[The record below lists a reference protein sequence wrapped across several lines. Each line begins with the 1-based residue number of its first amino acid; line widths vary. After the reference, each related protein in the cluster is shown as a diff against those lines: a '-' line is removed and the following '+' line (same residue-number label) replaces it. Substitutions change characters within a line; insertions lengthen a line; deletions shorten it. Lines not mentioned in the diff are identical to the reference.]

1 MIGAASYGT
10 NPIFAVPLYRDGM
23 DPDSVLFF
31 RYALAIPLVMWLLAR
46 RHTVPPLSGGGPAS
60 GCGSRLL
67 SAFLPLG
74 GGRRLLLFAVMGL
87 LMAFSS
93 LFLFQSYNYMSAGI
107 ASTMLF
113 VYPIMVAVIMALF
126 FHERFS
132 LRIGI
137 CLCMALA
144 GILLLYKGDGGATLS
159 LRGTMLVMASSLSYA
174 LYIVGT
180 SRRPLRDLPSLQL
193 TLFVL
198 LFGMFL
204 FAGRLLWKGAL
215 LTPTAGHWYLWFDVV
230 ALAVFPTLISF
241 LCTTAAIQQ
250 IGSTPTAILGAFE
263 PVSAVVLG
271 ILFLGESLTLRDAAG
286 MMLILAAVTLVVAGA
301 RTFRLLDRLR
311 PKVRLRRHS

>member
-10 NPIFAVPLYRDGM
+10 NPVFAVPLYRDGM

-31 RYALAIPLVMWLLAR
+31 RYALAIPLILGLMVFNKRREPDSLPLPLRGGLGRGLLLA
-46 RHTVPPLSGGGPAS
+46 L
-60 GCGSRLL
+60 
-67 SAFLPLG
+67 
-74 GGRRLLLFAVMGL
+74 MGL

-132 LRIGI
+132 LRIAV

-144 GILLLYKGDGGATLS
+144 GILLLYKGDGRTTLS
-159 LRGTMLVMASSLSYA
+159 LRGTLLVMASSLSYA

-180 SRRPLRDLPSLQL
+180 SRRPLRDIPSLHL
-193 TLFVL
+193 TLCVL
-198 LFGMFL
+198 LFGMLL

-215 LTPTAGHWYLWFDVV
+215 LTPTAEHWYLWFDVV

-241 LCTTAAIQQ
+241 LCTTAAIQL

-271 ILFLGESLTLRDAAG
+271 ILFLGETLTLRDVAG
-286 MMLILAAVTLVVAGA
+286 MVLILVAVTLVVAGA

-311 PKVRLRRHS
+311 SKLRNQ

>member
-10 NPIFAVPLYRDGM
+10 NPVFAVPLYRDGM

-31 RYALAIPLVMWLLAR
+31 RYALAIPLILGLMVFNKRREPDSLPLPLRGGLGRGFLLA
-46 RHTVPPLSGGGPAS
+46 L
-60 GCGSRLL
+60 
-67 SAFLPLG
+67 
-74 GGRRLLLFAVMGL
+74 MGL

-132 LRIGI
+132 LRIAV

-144 GILLLYKGDGGATLS
+144 GILLLYKGDGSATLS
-159 LRGTMLVMASSLSYA
+159 LRGTLLVMASSLSYA

-180 SRRPLRDLPSLQL
+180 SRRSLRDIPSLHL
-193 TLFVL
+193 TLCVL
-198 LFGMFL
+198 LFGMLL

-215 LTPTAGHWYLWFDVV
+215 LTPTAEHWYLWFDVV

-241 LCTTAAIQQ
+241 LCTTAAIQL

-271 ILFLGESLTLRDAAG
+271 ILFLGETLTLRDIAG
-286 MMLILAAVTLVVAGA
+286 MLLILVAVTLVVAGA

-311 PKVRLRRHS
+311 SKLRNQ

>member
-10 NPIFAVPLYRDGM
+10 NPVFAVPLYRDGM

-31 RYALAIPLVMWLLAR
+31 RYALAIPLVLGLLRLQSHPA
-46 RHTVPPLSGGGPAS
+46 VPSRGGE
-60 GCGSRLL
+60 RLGRG
-67 SAFLPLG
+67 FLL
-74 GGRRLLLFAVMGL
+74 AVMGL

-93 LFLFQSYNYMSAGI
+93 LFLFQSYNFMHAGI

-132 LRIGI
+132 LRIGL
-137 CLCMALA
+137 CLAMALA
-144 GILLLYKGDGGATLS
+144 GILLLYKGEDGATLS
-159 LRGTMLVMASSLSYA
+159 LRGTMLVMASSLSYV

-180 SRRPLRDLPSLQL
+180 SRRPLRDIPSLRL
-193 TLFVL
+193 TLCVL
-198 LFGMFL
+198 IFGMLL
-204 FAGRLLWKGAL
+204 FAGRLLWKGEL
-215 LTPTAGHWYLWFDVV
+215 LIPTAEHWYLWFDIA

-271 ILFLGESLTLRDAAG
+271 ILFLSETLTLRDVAG
-286 MMLILAAVTLVVAGA
+286 MVLILVAVTLVVAGA

-311 PKVRLRRHS
+311 PKLRLHRHNH

>member
-10 NPIFAVPLYRDGM
+10 NPVFAVPLYRDGM

-31 RYALAIPLVMWLLAR
+31 RYALAIPLILGLMVFNKR
-46 RHTVPPLSGGGPAS
+46 REPD
-60 GCGSRLL
+60 
-67 SAFLPLG
+67 FLPLPLRG
-74 GGRRLLLFAVMGL
+74 ELGRGLLLALMGL

-132 LRIGI
+132 LRIAV

-144 GILLLYKGDGGATLS
+144 GILLLYKGDGSATLS
-159 LRGTMLVMASSLSYA
+159 LRGTLLVMASSLSYA

-180 SRRPLRDLPSLQL
+180 SRRSLRDIPSLHL
-193 TLFVL
+193 TLCVL
-198 LFGMFL
+198 LFGMLL

-215 LTPTAGHWYLWFDVV
+215 LTPTAEHWYLWFDVV

-241 LCTTAAIQQ
+241 LCTTAAIQL

-271 ILFLGESLTLRDAAG
+271 ILFLGETLTLRDVAG
-286 MMLILAAVTLVVAGA
+286 MVLILVAVTLVVAGA

-311 PKVRLRRHS
+311 SKLRNQ